1 MSPRPRKASDDEI
14 FLATQR
20 VMSRAGP
27 RDLTLAM
34 IAAEAG
40 LTAGALVQRF
50 GGKLEL
56 LRALMARFAGESPAM
71 FAAIRAAHRSPLA
84 ALHDY
89 AGCMARMAESPA
101 ELAHHLS
108 WLQLDL
114 SDPEMRRH
122 LGAEAKVA
130 RQQIAAWLDEAVAAR
145 ELRRGTDTRALA
157 RTAQV
162 AISGSLMGSATEE
175 ERAAAAMRRDLDA
188 VLAPYLARKA
198 EPKQKRRGGG
208 RV

>member
-14 FLATQR
+14 FVAAQR

-27 RDLTLAM
+27 RELTLAA
-34 IAAEAG
+34 IAEEAG

-50 GGKLEL
+50 GSKLEL
-56 LRALMARFAGESPAM
+56 LRALMARFAGESASM

-89 AGCMARMAESPA
+89 GACMARMGDSPA

-122 LGAEAKVA
+122 LAVEAKVA
-130 RQQIAAWLDEAVAAR
+130 RQEIAKWLDEAVAAR

-157 RTAQV
+157 RVAQV
-162 AISGSLMGSATEE
+162 AISGSLMGSALEE
-175 ERAAAAMRRDLDA
+175 ERAAAAMKRDLDA
-188 VLAPYLARKA
+188 VLAPYLVRRAA
-198 EPKQKRRGGG
+198 ETKSSGRRS
-208 RV
+208 